1 MGTKRL
7 GNDCRVWIKS
17 GGDYNIID
25 GNQDLSR
32 NLTASLI
39 DTTTKSDFPWGTKAP
54 GMRDFTINAKFLPS
68 LPDADG
74 FDVLADIATDD
85 ATTTADI
92 QIRQGGEAGADPAD
106 VLFEGDVYVTSWN
119 DDMGQN
125 AAHTHAC
132 TFAPAAAP
140 RVYKLN

>member
-7 GNDCRVWIKS
+7 GNDCRLWIKS
-17 GGDYNIID
+17 GGVYHLID

-32 NLTASLI
+32 TLSANLI
-39 DTTTKSDFPWGTKAP
+39 DTSTKSDFPWATKAP
-54 GMRDFTINAKFLPS
+54 GMRDFSIGAKFLPS

-74 FDVLADIATDD
+74 FDVLAGIATDD
-85 ATTTADI
+85 ATTTADV
-92 QIRQGGEAGADPAD
+92 QIRDGGEAGAGPAN
-106 VLFEGDVYVTSWN
+106 VLFEGDVYITQWN

-125 AAHTHAC
+125 AAHTHTC
-132 TFAPAAAP
+132 TLTPAGAP